1 MERRIE
7 GRDESASYGVRPPNT
22 AVSVATVQQ
31 QEWECGVDRSVA
43 FDSGRENE
51 ELGCCIV
58 CLCRRNEVGVLL
70 RVDEL
75 SACGKWRED
84 NEHVLSE

>member
-7 GRDESASYGVRPPNT
+7 GRDESASCGVHPPNT

-51 ELGCCIV
+51 ELGC
-58 CLCRRNEVGVLL
+58 
-70 RVDEL
+70 
-75 SACGKWRED
+75 
-84 NEHVLSE
+84 